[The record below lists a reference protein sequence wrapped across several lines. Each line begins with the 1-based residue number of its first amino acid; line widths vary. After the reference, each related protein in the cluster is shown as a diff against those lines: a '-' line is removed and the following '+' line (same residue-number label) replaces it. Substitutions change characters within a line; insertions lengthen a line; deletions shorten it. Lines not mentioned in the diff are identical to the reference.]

1 LNEHRDQI
9 ESFYNAQDNAQLK
22 KNIAELM
29 SVLYICEQNDERK
42 SLKFLV
48 DNSLCESAT
57 VIEWGS
63 E

>member
-1 LNEHRDQI
+1 
-9 ESFYNAQDNAQLK
+9 
-22 KNIAELM
+22 M